1 MRKGDVF
8 VANDGFQST
17 HPSGVRPVS
26 GQSLTSAPDFNPRTP
41 VGCDWYTKWSR
52 PPIQEFQS
60 THPSGVRRSSSTKSQ
75 SYDSISIHAP
85 QWGATQQIW
94 RGVGPWLISIHA
106 PQWGATITPNVLG
119 SRTYSFQ
126 STHPSGVRR
135 QPPRQPRHVR
145 DFNPRTPVGCD
156 DCRPVSCLP
165 IRDFNPRTP
174 VGCDRARHGAGQPV
188 EISIHAP
195 QWGATPRT
203 TLSRHLNHPISIHAP
218 QWGATIERVHV
229 NFPLTI
235 SIHAPQWGATA

>member
-1 MRKGDVF
+1 MAYEIR
-8 VANDGFQST
+8 FQST
-17 HPSGVRPVS
+17 HPSGVRRC
-26 GQSLTSAPDFNPRTP
+26 QRLYRLAAHIDFNPRTP
-41 VGCDWYTKWSR
+41 VGCDNGLR
-52 PPIQEFQS
+52 ELLLCQL
-60 THPSGVRRSSSTKSQ
+60 
-75 SYDSISIHAP
+75 ISIHAP

-195 QWGATPRT
+195 QWGATP
-203 TLSRHLNHPISIHAP
+203 AP
-218 QWGATIERVHV
+218 
-229 NFPLTI
+229 
-235 SIHAPQWGATA
+235 